1 MDGNGFMGAMG
12 LGGRIQ
18 YLSNEGVEPIDL
30 YGVILHCRSG
40 IYSPIAI
47 DHVQLNML

>member
-12 LGGRIQ
+12 LGGEFSIF
-18 YLSNEGVEPIDL
+18 NEGVEHIDL
-30 YGVILHCRSG
+30 YEVILHCRSG